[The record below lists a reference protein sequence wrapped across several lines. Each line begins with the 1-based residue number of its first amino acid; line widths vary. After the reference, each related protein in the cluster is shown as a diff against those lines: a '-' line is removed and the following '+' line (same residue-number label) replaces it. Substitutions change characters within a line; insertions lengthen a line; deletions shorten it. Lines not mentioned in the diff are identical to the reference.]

1 MAISSAEEVPA
12 TDLLQ
17 KLSKASFRAL
27 WNREELLKQPTTYFR
42 YLSCS
47 SMTELTYCCSCA
59 PDSLFLAASLK
70 EQGSRPESL
79 LLS

>member
-12 TDLLQ
+12 TVLLQ

-27 WNREELLKQPTTYFR
+27 WKREELLKQPTTYLR

-47 SMTELTYCCSCA
+47 SITELTYCCS
-59 PDSLFLAASLK
+59 
-70 EQGSRPESL
+70 
-79 LLS
+79 